1 MKVQHKRFLCD
12 KRAITPVL
20 SNLLLMVVAV
30 AAMAIATTST
40 YVVTTNL
47 RENMSERLLVED
59 VWFNSTDSIMIYLR
73 NIGKGAID
81 VSRVYINNTPQP
93 FSSPFHL
100 EIDEHGWLNISY
112 SWVPSGVYY
121 VDVVTTRGNH
131 AGGYYKAP

>member
-59 VWFNSTDSIMIYLR
+59 VWFNSTDSIMIISATLER
-73 NIGKGAID
+73 APLTFQGF
-81 VSRVYINNTPQP
+81 TLTTLL
-93 FSSPFHL
+93 SPSVRL
-100 EIDEHGWLNISY
+100 SIL
-112 SWVPSGVYY
+112 
-121 VDVVTTRGNH
+121 
-131 AGGYYKAP
+131 K